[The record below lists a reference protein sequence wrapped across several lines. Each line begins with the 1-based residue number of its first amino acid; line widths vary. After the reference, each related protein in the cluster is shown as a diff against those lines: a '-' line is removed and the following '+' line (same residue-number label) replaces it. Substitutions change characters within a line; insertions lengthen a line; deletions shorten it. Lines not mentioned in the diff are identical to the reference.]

1 MADTTTSLTPAQK
14 IKANTDAIIKN
25 YYLLKDLKNAPKVTP
40 DPFDKEPPKNIR
52 GYKQS
57 STDVKNDS
65 ALNARTIGDLT
76 KGKTRLNIISAL
88 TKDDKVDFFKFNAT
102 VDEKLGI
109 AVTTD
114 KGVRIQILDS
124 KGRVFA
130 DSEAKKGILYDNFQS
145 AGGQKLDIKKG
156 TYYLKVTRDT
166 GDLNTVT
173 PNYAIQVSTT
183 RYYEKDYDTTET
195 PARKVSYATSGAY
208 SAGGIN
214 DLLAQFNGGLFDSAN
229 GTYYSKK
236 V

>member
-25 YYLLKDLKNAPKVTP
+25 YYLLKDLKNAPKVT
-40 DPFDKEPPKNIR
+40 
-52 GYKQS
+52 QS

-145 AGGQKLDIKKG
+145 AGGQNSI
-156 TYYLKVTRDT
+156 
-166 GDLNTVT
+166 
-173 PNYAIQVSTT
+173 
-183 RYYEKDYDTTET
+183 
-195 PARKVSYATSGAY
+195 
-208 SAGGIN
+208 
-214 DLLAQFNGGLFDSAN
+214 
-229 GTYYSKK
+229 SKK
-236 V
+236 APITLRSRVIRVI